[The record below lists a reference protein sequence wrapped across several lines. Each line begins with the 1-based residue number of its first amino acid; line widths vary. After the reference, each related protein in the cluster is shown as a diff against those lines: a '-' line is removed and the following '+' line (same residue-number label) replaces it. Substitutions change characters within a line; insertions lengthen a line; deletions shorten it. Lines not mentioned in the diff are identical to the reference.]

1 MTTHIFDKM
10 PTATEAIDL
19 KDISPEKVK
28 DAWKDY
34 SAKPE
39 YKDFNKHD
47 LIESLQHSTEEPD

>member
-47 LIESLQHSTEEPD
+47 LIESLQHSTEESD

>member
-28 DAWKDY
+28 DAWKGY

-39 YKDFNKHD
+39 
-47 LIESLQHSTEEPD
+47 